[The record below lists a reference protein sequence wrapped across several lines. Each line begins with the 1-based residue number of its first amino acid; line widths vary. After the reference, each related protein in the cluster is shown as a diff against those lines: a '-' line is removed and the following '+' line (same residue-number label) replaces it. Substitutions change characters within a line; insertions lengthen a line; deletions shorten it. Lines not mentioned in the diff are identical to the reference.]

1 MTVKHGIQRKR
12 GMTLVELLVAIS
24 IIAILAGILIPVIR
38 SAMMRGQVASVKME
52 IASLTT
58 ALEGHKLE
66 YGGYPPDGSNPALV
80 IQHFRNMFKRADAVE
95 QAILTYLV
103 TTYGLDPA
111 ESLVFFLGGFSD
123 NPLKPLTGPG
133 GPFSGNRKSGMMDF
147 DPNRVTSTG
156 QVSVLSVPLQGGNT
170 IDIKVVASNDTDN
183 DPFPTYLPANLGAP
197 YVYFDSRTYAV
208 AFYMP
213 KFQPSPQYQS
223 IASPYHSDHEI
234 DTNNDLTDEEHAWIN
249 PDSFQ
254 LICAGIDD
262 DFGLSFFGS
271 VIAGQQLPPRILM
284 HYPSGLGHYFNGQ
297 NNVEV
302 SFSAGDKSNITNFSA
317 NGTIEDDL
325 P

>member
-95 QAILTYLV
+95 QAILAYLV

-183 DPFPTYLPANLGAP
+183 DPFPTTPRQQN
-197 YVYFDSRTYAV
+197 SI
-208 AFYMP
+208 
-213 KFQPSPQYQS
+213 QSSPSLRLS
-223 IASPYHSDHEI
+223 ASPRKSIHVGKR
-234 DTNNDLTDEEHAWIN
+234 AF
-249 PDSFQ
+249 P
-254 LICAGIDD
+254 AGYRRSRSA
-262 DFGLSFFGS
+262 FLRGL
-271 VIAGQQLPPRILM
+271 R
-284 HYPSGLGHYFNGQ
+284 GHR
-297 NNVEV
+297 
-302 SFSAGDKSNITNFSA
+302 
-317 NGTIEDDL
+317 
-325 P
+325 

>member
-1 MTVKHGIQRKR
+1 MTVNHGIQRKR

-197 YVYFDSRTYAV
+197 YVYFDSRTYPV
-208 AFYMP
+208 AFTC
-213 KFQPSPQYQS
+213 Q
-223 IASPYHSDHEI
+223 
-234 DTNNDLTDEEHAWIN
+234 
-249 PDSFQ
+249 
-254 LICAGIDD
+254 
-262 DFGLSFFGS
+262 
-271 VIAGQQLPPRILM
+271 
-284 HYPSGLGHYFNGQ
+284 
-297 NNVEV
+297 
-302 SFSAGDKSNITNFSA
+302 SFSHHRNISR
-317 NGTIEDDL
+317 L
-325 P
+325 PVHITAITRSIRTMT